1 MLCYYY
7 YVFVDANTYILL
19 LLTPFWLKMR
29 ASNFP
34 NNNSVPNNVFT
45 YLIFQRTQKM
55 HLQAGP
61 YYIAFCCFGFNNHMC
76 IEGCISSQNFV
87 DVHIHTDFSK
97 KLSCTHGRA
106 LQCEICC
113 LVPIHTLNSESK
125 SYLMAEFQKPESSW
139 ADNHGQRFEGTPKR
153 GEQWSGAPLCWL
165 IMGSCSEERAI
176 LYHHKVNVSKP
187 ERWRGSAFGFLIWQ
201 RVKGIQMDRML
212 RG

>member
-61 YYIAFCCFGFNNHMC
+61 YYIAFCCFAFNNHLC
-76 IEGCISSQNFV
+76 IEGCMSSQNFV
-87 DVHIHTDFSK
+87 DVHIHTNFSK

-113 LVPIHTLNSESK
+113 LVPIHTWNSESK
-125 SYLMAEFQKPESSW
+125 SYLMAEFQIQSPPGLTITDKDSKGHQREVSSEVEL
-139 ADNHGQRFEGTPKR
+139 H
-153 GEQWSGAPLCWL
+153 CV
-165 IMGSCSEERAI
+165 GSLWGPAVRNEPFCTITRSMSQSQSDGGDQH
-176 LYHHKVNVSKP
+176 LD
-187 ERWRGSAFGFLIWQ
+187 F
-201 RVKGIQMDRML
+201 
-212 RG
+212 